1 MGLSKPKI
9 VDFAPLIDRVEGRL
23 SSLTT
28 FLNYGQILTMVNS
41 ILSSLPTY
49 YMSTIKLPKKVIMH
63 IDRARRHC
71 LWRKTAEVSAK
82 THSLAAWDMVCKPKN
97 KGGLGIIN
105 LEFQNCALLL
115 KHLDKFFNKQDIPG
129 VKLIW
134 TNYYPDASLPPH
146 ACKEMGSFWWKDI
159 IRLIPLFRAIA
170 QITPHGEDSALFW
183 KDDWHGTDPC
193 FAEQFKVLFSYAAKE
208 DISIFG
214 FMNDQNLTN
223 QFYLPIS
230 PQALQEWNTL
240 QNLIA
245 HVSLNN
251 EDDHWGYKWS
261 HPGFQSKQVYS
272 LFYDHLSVDLP
283 LTFIWKSK
291 CTLKLKVFLYGF

>member
-1 MGLSKPKI
+1 M
-9 VDFAPLIDRVEGRL
+9 EE
-23 SSLTT
+23 T
-28 FLNYGQILTMVNS
+28 
-41 ILSSLPTY
+41 
-49 YMSTIKLPKKVIMH
+49 
-63 IDRARRHC
+63 
-71 LWRKTAEVSAK
+71 
-82 THSLAAWDMVCKPKN
+82 
-97 KGGLGIIN
+97 
-105 LEFQNCALLL
+105 
-115 KHLDKFFNKQDIPG
+115 
-129 VKLIW
+129 
-134 TNYYPDASLPPH
+134 
-146 ACKEMGSFWWKDI
+146 
-159 IRLIPLFRAIA
+159 
-170 QITPHGEDSALFW
+170 ALFW

-261 HPGFQSKQVYS
+261 HPGLQSKRVYS

-291 CTLKLKVFLYGF
+291 CTLKLKVFLWLLMVDMLNTKDMLQRKNQAVPSGPNCILCSLSILEDFIHHFFGCPFATRCWNYCGIQWQSNLSFMPMIIEAKRNFSQVFFVEVVAVALWNIWRRRNDYIFNNITPTFNSWKSLFREDFTLLLHRVKAQDRPPWKSWLDNL